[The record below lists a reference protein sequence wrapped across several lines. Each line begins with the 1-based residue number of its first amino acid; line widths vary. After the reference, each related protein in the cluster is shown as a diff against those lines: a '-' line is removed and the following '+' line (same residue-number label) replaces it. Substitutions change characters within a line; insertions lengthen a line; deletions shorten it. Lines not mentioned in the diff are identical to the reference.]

1 LINVRIVLD
10 DLFGHMGE
18 VEFDW
23 PLATR
28 LKVDEQRSVLRA
40 EQVARVR
47 LTVQQLFRGAAVG
60 DRSSYA
66 SYSNVLLRSSR
77 SASVSAGVRSRLA
90 TSC

>member
-1 LINVRIVLD
+1 LINVPIVLD

-23 PLATR
+23 PVATR
-28 LKVDEQRSVLRA
+28 LKVDEQRSALRA

-47 LTVQQLFRGAAVG
+47 LAVQQLLGGAAVG

-66 SYSNVLLRSSR
+66 
-77 SASVSAGVRSRLA
+77 A
-90 TSC
+90 